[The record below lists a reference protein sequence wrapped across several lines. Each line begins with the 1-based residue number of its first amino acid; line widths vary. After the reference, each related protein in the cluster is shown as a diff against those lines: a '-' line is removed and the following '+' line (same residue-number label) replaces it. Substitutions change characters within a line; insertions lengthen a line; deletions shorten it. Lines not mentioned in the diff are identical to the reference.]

1 MIHLIK
7 GLGVFRVPWSVLWQQ
22 LQVFRGGVGHV
33 VGEGGAVP
41 LELIALH
48 VGDVGGPAAA

>member
-1 MIHLIK
+1 MIHLIQ